1 MIRQLHENLKSGK
14 VTSVELTHFGL
25 FNFAQGRGAS

>member
-14 VTSVELTHFGL
+14 VTSVELT
-25 FNFAQGRGAS
+25 